1 MSCVWH
7 FQDMMAGLFNQ
18 ILETWSTSLVK
29 SWLCVGATG
38 AIQDKHTKLNL
49 KMSPH
54 SPYVSEHLE
63 LICFSSVSP
72 FRLCALLDRAGATSE
87 PQHLPWVD
95 AQTSFDNGCFNELTG
110 IYMWRILQN
119 VKKGLDTSAYAV
131 KNRALGTTCVFFNQ
145 SGNKLPSCLSQ
156 LECRAEPT

>member
-1 MSCVWH
+1 
-7 FQDMMAGLFNQ
+7 
-18 ILETWSTSLVK
+18 
-29 SWLCVGATG
+29 
-38 AIQDKHTKLNL
+38 
-49 KMSPH
+49 MSPH

-131 KNRALGTTCVFFNQ
+131 KTELWEPHVYFSINQ
-145 SGNKLPSCLSQ
+145 ATNFPVAWVNLNAELNQPRKLKDC
-156 LECRAEPT
+156 EE